1 MIPWYYAVIG
11 GPVLLILGWSA
22 STFNFL
28 KSRSLYDA
36 EAEKL
41 EQLAA
46 SVAQKVAD
54 YLKAPGK

>member
-1 MIPWYYAVIG
+1 MIPWYYAAIG
-11 GPVLLILGWSA
+11 APVLLALGWAA

-36 EAEKL
+36 EAEKAEL
-41 EQLAA
+41 FAA
-46 SVAQKVAD
+46 NIAQKVAD